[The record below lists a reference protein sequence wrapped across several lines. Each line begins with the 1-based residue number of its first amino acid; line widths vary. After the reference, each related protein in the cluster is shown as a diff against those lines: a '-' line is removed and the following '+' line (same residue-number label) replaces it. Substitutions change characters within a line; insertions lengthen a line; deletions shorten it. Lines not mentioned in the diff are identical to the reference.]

1 MRKRSEVV
9 VEQLGKL
16 REDLRDLW
24 VALRADPKKQ
34 ARKEQAWS
42 IFAGA
47 LGAAATMLARRATS
61 KTWGVL
67 TGEQPPRP
75 QPTRTSRRPSRP
87 RA

>member
-1 MRKRSEVV
+1 MPKRSEVV

-24 VALRADPKKQ
+24 IALSADPKKQ
-34 ARKEQAWS
+34 ARKEQTWS

-47 LGAAATMLARRATS
+47 LGAAATMVARRATT
-61 KTWGVL
+61 KAWGVL

-75 QPTRTSRRPSRP
+75 QPTQTSGRPMRP
-87 RA
+87 PA